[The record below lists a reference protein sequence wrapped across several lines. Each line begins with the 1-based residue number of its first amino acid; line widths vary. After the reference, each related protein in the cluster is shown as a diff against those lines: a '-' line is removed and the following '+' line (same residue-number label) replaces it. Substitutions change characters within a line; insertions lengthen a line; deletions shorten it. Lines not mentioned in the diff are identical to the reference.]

1 VNTNPTTVYG
11 GGKVNISIPPCD
23 GSANFGR
30 RGYCVWGPQGIDTNY
45 VRPSKNVVQEW
56 EMNDDLGDRH
66 NNSLQQGGK
75 LPSNSLECRVVGRIY
90 AKQGESVQIEWYPS
104 APTLGLTLSIL
115 DKNCVPIDSLTQ
127 VGNGTFSFTPTYSGW
142 HTIRLRNATATQA
155 GQHCWVKA
163 IYEAPAVVATN
174 EVKNKCACAY
184 TDPNASL
191 EQVNFNL
198 EIALYP
204 NPNCGHFEIMVPQ
217 DFSIEK
223 LDITDIHSKL
233 VEFKYEKKAPTTLFF
248 DLENATEGLYWL
260 TLHTNLGTVVKMIQV
275 LD

>member
-1 VNTNPTTVYG
+1 M
-11 GGKVNISIPPCD
+11 
-23 GSANFGR
+23 
-30 RGYCVWGPQGIDTNY
+30 
-45 VRPSKNVVQEW
+45 RPSKNVVQEW

-66 NNSLQQGGK
+66 INSLQQGGK

-174 EVKNKCACAY
+174 EVKNKCACAF
-184 TDPNASL
+184 TEPGIGLEEDPSL
-191 EQVNFNL
+191 AINL
-198 EIALYP
+198 FP
-204 NPNCGHFEIMVPQ
+204 NPTHEQFVVSLSAEVKLESLAFIDVFGK
-217 DFSIEK
+217 SIQLTYNPLNDNEY
-223 LDITDIHSKL
+223 L
-233 VEFKYEKKAPTTLFF
+233 VELNE
-248 DLENATEGLYWL
+248 LEPGFYWVVIQ
-260 TLHTNLGTVVKMIQV
+260 TNQGSIYKSVQIVK
-275 LD
+275 